1 MRSRKSLDTV
11 YYTFGLGRE
20 AGMLKLPADVDLGNS
35 DGGGAR
41 KERESGG
48 DCLDSS
54 DAPSLSIQEIQ

>member
-1 MRSRKSLDTV
+1 
-11 YYTFGLGRE
+11 
-20 AGMLKLPADVDLGNS
+20 MLKLPADVDLGNS

-54 DAPSLSIQEIQ
+54 DAPSLSIQEIQSYKAIQAVITT